1 MTAEAAWHGVRNAW
15 WASRISAQAILSL
28 AMLSILA
35 VPGWTQQKADDL
47 ADRRMEDLMNIAVA
61 SVSRLEYLNT
71 SGLRQSRLVKRGV
84 YGKLSWQL

>member
-1 MTAEAAWHGVRNAW
+1 
-15 WASRISAQAILSL
+15 
-28 AMLSILA
+28 
-35 VPGWTQQKADDL
+35 
-47 ADRRMEDLMNIAVA
+47 MEDLMNIAVA